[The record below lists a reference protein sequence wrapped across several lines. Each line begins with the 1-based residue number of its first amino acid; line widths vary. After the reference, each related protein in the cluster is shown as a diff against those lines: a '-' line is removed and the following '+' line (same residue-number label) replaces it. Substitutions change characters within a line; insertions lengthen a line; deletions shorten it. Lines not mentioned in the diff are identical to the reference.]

1 VLVAAEEDFY
11 GNGYSE
17 LSYLELNAVDVG
29 GVVQAG
35 YVWSENTALEVRLSQ
50 SLLPISERPDQP
62 VQRWDN
68 FMMNMAI
75 QWMVTWRLG

>member
-1 VLVAAEEDFY
+1 
-11 GNGYSE
+11 
-17 LSYLELNAVDVG
+17 
-29 GVVQAG
+29 VQAG

>member
-1 VLVAAEEDFY
+1 ML
-11 GNGYSE
+11 
-17 LSYLELNAVDVG
+17 
-29 GVVQAG
+29 QAG
-35 YVWSENTALEVRLSQ
+35 YTWSEKTALEVRLSQ

>member
-1 VLVAAEEDFY
+1 M
-11 GNGYSE
+11 
-17 LSYLELNAVDVG
+17 
-29 GVVQAG
+29 
-35 YVWSENTALEVRLSQ
+35 WSDKVALEVRLSQ